1 METIKICKHGN
12 KVLAVMGNH
21 IGIARCNPSDRFYIY
36 TGAKLAVDRLEEH
49 IDWPKPGAKCF
60 LLDITKTNLYRMVT
74 YTESCKSWKK
84 RNLLFKTKE
93 EAIERA
99 NELLEVLR
107 SDS

>member
-1 METIKICKHGN
+1 MFFI
-12 KVLAVMGNH
+12 
-21 IGIARCNPSDRFYIY
+21 
-36 TGAKLAVDRLEEH
+36 LERN
-49 IDWPKPGAKCF
+49 CF

-93 EAIERA
+93 EEAIERA
-99 NELLEVLR
+99 NELLEVLS

>member
-36 TGAKLAVDRLEEH
+36 TGAKLAVERLEEH
-49 IDWPKPGAKCF
+49 IDWPKPGARCF

-74 YTESCKSWKK
+74 YT
-84 RNLLFKTKE
+84 
-93 EAIERA
+93 
-99 NELLEVLR
+99 
-107 SDS
+107 